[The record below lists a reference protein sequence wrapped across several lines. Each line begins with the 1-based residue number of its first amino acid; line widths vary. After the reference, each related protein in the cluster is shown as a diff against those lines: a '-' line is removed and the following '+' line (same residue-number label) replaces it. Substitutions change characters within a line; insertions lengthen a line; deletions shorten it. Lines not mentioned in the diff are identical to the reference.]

1 MNVHLDAVAPSI
13 SVVVPTYYRPAP
25 LSKLLDSILE
35 QTRKPM
41 EIIIVDDTPL
51 PSIKLM
57 CEQYENDFQEIGVHL
72 FYVKNPKERSISVA
86 RNLGARMVKGDIV
99 QFVDSDVILT
109 PSYLQEIQ
117 KTFEKHPEAL
127 GVSGMI
133 VLKEN
138 YPTLWGVRENVF
150 QTVAKLFFLLH
161 YSRNSCKL
169 FEVPV
174 GLTKEIQC
182 KWFDGADM
190 AFKRSV
196 FSEFQ
201 FDENLVKYS
210 WMECALFTGQ
220 IDKAYPGRLILTPE
234 AKCYHEVSNEGR
246 MEESEIKMHILR
258 CRKYVLTKLFG
269 CRGLL
274 MFGWQN
280 LGLLGIKIISR
291 TRRFSKLH
299 SEPYG
304 V

>member
-1 MNVHLDAVAPSI
+1 MNAHLDAVAPSI

-25 LSKLLDSILE
+25 LSKLLDSILK
-35 QTRKPM
+35 QTIKPM
-41 EIIIVDDTPL
+41 EIIIVDDTPN
-51 PSIKLM
+51 PSIKLV
-57 CEQYENDFQEIGVHL
+57 CEQYEKDFQEIGVHL
-72 FYVKNPKERSISVA
+72 FYVKNPKEHSISTA
-86 RNLGARMVKGDIV
+86 RNLGAGIAKGNIV
-99 QFVDSDVILT
+99 QFVDSDIILT

-117 KTFEKHPEAL
+117 KTFEKHSEAL

-138 YPTLWGVRENVF
+138 YPTFWGVRENVG
-150 QTVAKLFFLLH
+150 QTVPKLFFLLH

-174 GLTKEIQC
+174 GLTKEIRC

-210 WMECALFTGQ
+210 WMECALFAGQ

-234 AKCYHEVSNEGR
+234 AKCYHEVSKEGR
-246 MEESEIKMHILR
+246 MKESERKRHVLR

-291 TRRFSKLH
+291 NLKFIKID
-299 SEPYG
+299 SELYG
-304 V
+304 I